1 MTDIFDKIKL
11 PTDWKNELN
20 HYSNMASL
28 IKPLRFI
35 ESEIEKG
42 KDISPSTQELF
53 KAFEY
58 CSFSSTKVVIFGQD
72 PYFQKNVA
80 NGLAFSVR
88 KNNSIPA
95 SLKNIFQEI
104 KNDIGLLSNQNGCLK
119 AWATQGV
126 LLLNSSL
133 SVEVGK
139 AGSHSKIGWDTFIK
153 DVLKA
158 LNKKNKIVYILW
170 GNNAQN
176 YAKFI
181 NNPNNLILTSSHPSP
196 LSVYKGFD
204 GCKHFSKC
212 NNYLEQ
218 NNLNKINW

>member
-1 MTDIFDKIKL
+1 MTDIFEKIKL
-11 PTDWKNELN
+11 PRDWENELN

-139 AGSHSKIGWDTFIK
+139 AGSHSKIGWDNFIK

-170 GNNAQN
+170 GNNARN

-181 NNPNNLILTSSHPSP
+181 NNPNNLILSSSHPSP

>member
-1 MTDIFDKIKL
+1 MTDILEKIKL
-11 PTDWKNELN
+11 PKDWENQLN
-20 HYSNMASL
+20 HYSNIASL

-35 ESEIEKG
+35 ESEIENG
-42 KDISPSTQELF
+42 KDISPSLQELF

-158 LNKKNKIVYILW
+158 LNKKNKIVYVLW
-170 GNNAQN
+170 GNKAQN

-181 NNPNNLILTSSHPSP
+181 NNSNNLILTSSHPSP
-196 LSVYKGFD
+196 LSVYKGFH

-212 NNYLEQ
+212 NNYLKQ